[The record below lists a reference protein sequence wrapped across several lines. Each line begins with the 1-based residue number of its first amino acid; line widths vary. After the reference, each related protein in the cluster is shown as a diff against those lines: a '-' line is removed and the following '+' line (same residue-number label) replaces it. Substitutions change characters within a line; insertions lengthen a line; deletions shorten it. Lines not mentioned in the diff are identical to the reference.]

1 MNDNPD
7 ARPIVVGFD
16 DSPQAHDA
24 LVLGTAIAT
33 ATGDRLVLAGAY
45 GPEHVV
51 REEELDAR
59 RAQVLERLGEAA
71 DSLPS
76 DLPLPIERRALPG
89 SSAAAALQELA
100 ELEHPRALVLGSCHR
115 GAIGRVLIGG
125 VAESLLH
132 GASCPVVIA
141 PRGLAGG
148 GPVRLRTVC
157 VGFDGGPEGWTALQ
171 RGAQIAA
178 AAGGCLRVAM
188 VVPPLTAIPTVAVY
202 PPEIVEQRLKAAERE
217 LDHALRSVA
226 KRVEPAGRLLRG
238 HPAEQLAEEAAAG
251 VDLMVVGSRGYGP
264 LQRVLLGSVSTSLM
278 HSAPCPVMVVPR
290 TAEFDPSEEGLAG
303 EDQVAASA

>member
-1 MNDNPD
+1 
-7 ARPIVVGFD
+7 
-16 DSPQAHDA
+16 
-24 LVLGTAIAT
+24 
-33 ATGDRLVLAGAY
+33 
-45 GPEHVV
+45 VV

-59 RAQVLERLGEAA
+59 RAQVLERLAEAA

-100 ELEHPRALVLGSCHR
+100 ESEHPRALVLGSCHR

-132 GASCPVVIA
+132 GAPCPVVIA
-141 PRGLAGG
+141 PRGLAEAR
-148 GPVRLRTVC
+148 PVRLRTVC
-157 VGFDGGPEGWTALQ
+157 VGFDGAREGWTALQ

-178 AAGGCLRVAM
+178 AAGGCLRVVM
-188 VVPPLTAIPTVAVY
+188 VVPPLTAIPTIALY
-202 PPEIVEQRLKAAERE
+202 PPEIVEQRLEAAETE
-217 LDHALRSVA
+217 LDHAVHSVA
-226 KRVEPAGRLLRG
+226 KRLEPAGRLLRG
-238 HPAEQLAEEAAAG
+238 HPAEQLVAEAAAG

-278 HSAPCPVMVVPR
+278 HSAPCPVMIVPR
-290 TAEFDPSEEGLAG
+290 TAEFDPSGEGLAG